1 MELARR
7 ERTDVMEVFRRL
19 LAGDVEGPAWLRT
32 EEYLDDATLVVRV
45 ELPGIDPD
53 QDVDISIA
61 EGVLRITARRE
72 EKSEHKDKQSYR
84 SEFRY
89 GSFERV
95 IPLPGFVNP
104 SWLHCDGGIWPQLEQ
119 WSYGRRAAAL
129 LSRSIA
135 ASSRRWWR
143 RLGSWFASAAAAPI
157 SSSRSSSVAVR
168 TAPW

>member
-89 GSFERV
+89 GSFERL
-95 IPLPGFVNP
+95 IPLPEGSTDSDVTATYE
-104 SWLHCDGGIWPQLEQ
+104 DGVLE
-119 WSYGRRAAAL
+119 
-129 LSRSIA
+129 
-135 ASSRRWWR
+135 
-143 RLGSWFASAAAAPI
+143 
-157 SSSRSSSVAVR
+157 VR
-168 TAPW
+168 VPRTEPPVPRPRKVPVVRG